1 MAATKESSHSR
12 VFSLFSIGSNSAAS
26 TASKSNEDLNRPSPS
41 GLRPLPSARDE
52 SPNPQVNLNQESRSS
67 HSLRDENTEQTNVS
81 AGRHNRLPSLAI
93 RSSSSMHNL
102 KSMSSNSTAHT
113 PGYQTHQFGHSSS
126 PVQPYGLPSRQSPAG
141 TPTYSPHSATLT
153 SMPGDD
159 ILLPPPKIRDGFPE
173 RPTSSNSDR
182 GRNKLKGRSA
192 SRETGSPGSRGSS
205 PAPGLELP
213 QPTTPNEG
221 RLAKK
226 RSWRPGRLHNKTE
239 SGADSAQSPQAWV
252 VSPQGNIAYD
262 TSHLVKA
269 QPVSGLCGIRHK
281 SVLIVSRLRNCGTT
295 LETPLCIYSLEM
307 LASARPSRLTRP

>member
-1 MAATKESSHSR
+1 MAATKDSPHSR

-26 TASKSNEDLNRPSPS
+26 NASKSNEDLNRSNAS
-41 GLRPLPSARDE
+41 VLRPLPSARGD
-52 SPNPQVNLNQESRSS
+52 SPNPQISSNQESRSS
-67 HSLRDENTEQTNVS
+67 RSLREESTEQTNAS

-102 KSMSSNSTAHT
+102 SSMSLSPAAHT
-113 PGYQTHQFGHSSS
+113 PGYQAHHFGHSSS
-126 PVQPYGLPSRQSPAG
+126 PVQPYGLPLRQSPAG

-192 SRETGSPGSRGSS
+192 SQETGSPGSRGSS
-205 PAPGLELP
+205 PASGLELP
-213 QPTTPNEG
+213 RPTTPSEG
-221 RLAKK
+221 LLTKK
-226 RSWRPGRLHNKTE
+226 RSWRPGRLHNKAE
-239 SGADSAQSPQAWV
+239 SGADNAHSPQAWV

-262 TSHLVKA
+262 ISHLVKA
-269 QPVSGLCGIRHK
+269 QPVSGLCSIRHEP
-281 SVLIVSRLRNCGTT
+281 VLICSR
-295 LETPLCIYSLEM
+295 
-307 LASARPSRLTRP
+307 